1 MLNPT
6 FITVAAVMI
15 VVLVWD
21 IGIVGKS
28 TKRMNY
34 MIHGCWITEHISPG
48 WSQDNKY

>member
-6 FITVAAVMI
+6 FITIAAVMI

-28 TKRMNY
+28 TKRMKY

>member
-6 FITVAAVMI
+6 FITIAAVMI

-28 TKRMNY
+28 TKRMKY
-34 MIHGCWITEHISPG
+34 GCWITEHISPG
-48 WSQDNKY
+48 WSQDSKY